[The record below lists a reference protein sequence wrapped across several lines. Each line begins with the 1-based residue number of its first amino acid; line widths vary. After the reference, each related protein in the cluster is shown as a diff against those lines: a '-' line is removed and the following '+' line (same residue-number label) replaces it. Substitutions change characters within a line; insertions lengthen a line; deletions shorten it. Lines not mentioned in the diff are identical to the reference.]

1 MKLIYYLVLSFFLIF
16 PANSDQLY
24 EIIKIPNLKLYKI
37 EDNGLRFL
45 FSEKGFSAGVGISN
59 VSCSAIDENKIKENY
74 NQISESL
81 NVYENDFL
89 NKIRLKYV
97 VICENLKISEI
108 PALGYANPKMKTLMF
123 NINTENK
130 YIDRVLH
137 HEVFHFIHF
146 DEEDIFDQVVWKQL
160 NDLDFGYKECST
172 CSNKISLKYIDNNKG
187 FLTDYSMSTPYED
200 MAEVYSFM
208 KTNKKILIER
218 SKKDEIIKKKITF
231 LEKQI
236 SKLDINFKY

>member
-1 MKLIYYLVLSFFLIF
+1 MKFIYYLVLSIFLIF

-81 NVYENDFL
+81 NVYEKDFF

-172 CSNKISLKYIDNNKG
+172 CSNKVSLKYIDNNKG

>member
-1 MKLIYYLVLSFFLIF
+1 MKFIYYLVLSFFLIF

-45 FSEKGFSAGVGISN
+45 FSEKGFSAGVGINN

-97 VICENLKISEI
+97 VICENLKI
-108 PALGYANPKMKTLMF
+108 
-123 NINTENK
+123 
-130 YIDRVLH
+130 
-137 HEVFHFIHF
+137 
-146 DEEDIFDQVVWKQL
+146 
-160 NDLDFGYKECST
+160 
-172 CSNKISLKYIDNNKG
+172 
-187 FLTDYSMSTPYED
+187 
-200 MAEVYSFM
+200 
-208 KTNKKILIER
+208 
-218 SKKDEIIKKKITF
+218 
-231 LEKQI
+231 
-236 SKLDINFKY
+236 

>member
-1 MKLIYYLVLSFFLIF
+1 MKFIYYLVLSFFLIF

-81 NVYENDFL
+81 NVYEKDFL
-89 NKIRLKYV
+89 NKIRFKYV

-172 CSNKISLKYIDNNKG
+172 CSNKVSLKYIDNNKG

>member
-1 MKLIYYLVLSFFLIF
+1 MKFIYYLILSFFLIF
-16 PANSDQLY
+16 PTNSDQLY

-45 FSEKGFSAGVGISN
+45 FSEKGFSAGVGINN
-59 VSCSAIDENKIKENY
+59 VSCSTINENKIKENY
-74 NQISESL
+74 NQISKSL
-81 NVYENDFL
+81 NVYEKDFF

-108 PALGYANPKMKTLMF
+108 PALGFANPKMKTLMF

-130 YIDRVLH
+130 YFNRVLH
-137 HEVFHFIHF
+137 HEIFHFIHF
-146 DEEDIFDQVVWKQL
+146 DKEEVFDQVVWKKF
-160 NDLDFGYKECST
+160 NDLDFVYKECST
-172 CSNKISLKYIDNNKG
+172 CSNKVSLEYTDKNKG

-218 SKKDEIIKKKITF
+218 SKKDEIIKKKLLF
-231 LEKQI
+231 WK
-236 SKLDINFKY
+236 SKYLN

>member
-1 MKLIYYLVLSFFLIF
+1 MKFIYYLVLSFFLIF

-59 VSCSAIDENKIKENY
+59 VSCSAIDENKIKEYY

-81 NVYENDFL
+81 NVYEKDFL
-89 NKIRLKYV
+89 NKIRFKYV

-172 CSNKISLKYIDNNKG
+172 CSNKVSLKYIDNNKG